1 MGNRGFGTISLK
13 AGTATRPFRVWRD
26 TCRTG
31 WDKEMNEESLE
42 PGRPHPFT
50 TSAHCA
56 EGTVIPELVFPATQ
70 GALRVQLIRA
80 RHHSLSRLKH
90 AKGQLKQSP
99 TRPIWSDHDWTTH
112 EIDNSNKLNLKF
124 KQPPKVGVLLVWKHI
139 KCCHQINHKVQNNL
153 SKCEGNVTWPAEPFF
168 RVLDFD
174 AIETDSVHESSKIV
188 VEHALDVAWIQ
199 LRIRT

>member
-1 MGNRGFGTISLK
+1 MGNRGFGTFCLK
-13 AGTATRPFRVWRD
+13 AGTAARPFRVWRD

-31 WDKEMNEESLE
+31 WDKEINEESLE
-42 PGRPHPFT
+42 PRRAHLLT
-50 TSAHCA
+50 TSAHCT

-70 GALRVQLIRA
+70 GALRVPLIRA
-80 RHHSLSRLKH
+80 RHRSLSRLKH

-112 EIDNSNKLNLKF
+112 KIDNSNKLNLKF

-139 KCCHQINHKVQNNL
+139 KCWHQINHKAQNNL
-153 SKCEGNVTWPAEPFF
+153 SKCEGNVTRPAEPFF
-168 RVLDFD
+168 RLLDFD

-188 VEHALDVAWIQ
+188 VEHALDVACIQ
-199 LRIRT
+199 LRTWT

>member
-31 WDKEMNEESLE
+31 WDKEINEESLE

-80 RHHSLSRLKH
+80 RYHSLSRLKH

-112 EIDNSNKLNLKF
+112 EIDNWGSWRGVPNPSSQPKF
-124 KQPPKVGVLLVWKHI
+124 GPNPRSQANFCQNPSYQIFGVYNGVI
-139 KCCHQINHKVQNNL
+139 CID
-153 SKCEGNVTWPAEPFF
+153 
-168 RVLDFD
+168 VLDF
-174 AIETDSVHESSKIV
+174 
-188 VEHALDVAWIQ
+188 
-199 LRIRT
+199 